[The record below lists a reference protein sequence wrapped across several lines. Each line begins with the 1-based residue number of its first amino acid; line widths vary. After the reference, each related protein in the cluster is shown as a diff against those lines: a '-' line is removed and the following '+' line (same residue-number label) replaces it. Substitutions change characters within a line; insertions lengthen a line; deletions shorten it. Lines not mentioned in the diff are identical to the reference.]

1 MKYNVL
7 ADYIQSL
14 IKPLRNHYSRGL
26 YTLRISPNPTLDDDG
41 MQRYWRV
48 HKKFPNDFAGAINR
62 MLPKDV
68 DFISY
73 DHLANKLTLFK
84 K

>member
-1 MKYNVL
+1 MKQNVL
-7 ADYIQSL
+7 TDYIQGL
-14 IKPLRNHYSRGL
+14 IKPLPNHYSRGL
-26 YTLRISPNPTLDDDG
+26 YTMRILPNPDLDDDG

>member
-1 MKYNVL
+1 M
-7 ADYIQSL
+7 
-14 IKPLRNHYSRGL
+14 
-26 YTLRISPNPTLDDDG
+26 RILPNTDLDDDG

-73 DHLANKLTLFK
+73 DHLENKLKLFK